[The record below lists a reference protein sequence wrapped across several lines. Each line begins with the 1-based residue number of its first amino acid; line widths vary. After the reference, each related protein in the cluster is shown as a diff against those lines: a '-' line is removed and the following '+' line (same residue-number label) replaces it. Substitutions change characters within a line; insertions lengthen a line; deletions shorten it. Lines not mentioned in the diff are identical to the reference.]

1 MIEIIQ
7 SETFRK
13 WFGKLRDPLAKARI
27 IDRVLRLENDVAGDI
42 KSVGE
47 GVSEIRFHFGP
58 GYRIYFLR
66 IYFLRQGA
74 AIVVLLCGGDKSSQK
89 EDIRQA
95 KRFARQWRLN
105 HD

>member
-1 MIEIIQ
+1 MVEIIQ
-7 SETFRK
+7 TKTFSK
-13 WFGKLRDPLAKARI
+13 WLGMLRDPLAKARI
-27 IDRVLRLENDVAGDI
+27 VDRVLRLGNADAGDV

-47 GVSEIRFHFGP
+47 GVSEMRLHFGP

-66 IYFLRQGA
+66 QGTT
-74 AIVVLLCGGDKSSQK
+74 IVVLLCGGDKSSQA

-95 KRFARQWRLN
+95 KRFARDWRFN

>member
-7 SETFRK
+7 TKTFSK
-13 WFGKLRDPLAKARI
+13 WLGKLRDPLAKARI
-27 IDRVLRLENDVAGDI
+27 VDRVLRLENDDAGDI

-47 GVSEIRFHFGP
+47 GVSEMRP
-58 GYRIYFLR
+58 PLR
-66 IYFLRQGA
+66 SGISNLFLRQGA
-74 AIVVLLCGGDKSSQK
+74 TIVVLLCGGDKSSQT

-95 KRFARQWRLN
+95 KRFARDWRLN

>member
-27 IDRVLRLENDVAGDI
+27 TDRVLRLENDAAGDI

-58 GYRIYFLR
+58 GYRIYFLK
-66 IYFLRQGA
+66 QGA
-74 AIVVLLCGGDKSSQK
+74 AFVVLLCGGDKSSQK